1 MAQGITRRLTN
12 KTPALILVAF
22 AALVINL
29 PMAHSAYYGW
39 RLDRDGV
46 ETAATVVDT
55 RRVPPDAEDG
65 KYVVEFRFDSDI
77 DPEQKVWFAQVD
89 EATYDR
95 AEADAEIGVR
105 VLPSR
110 PATYEA
116 DGQEKG
122 SLPWVITLLG
132 NGMLIGIALVYWRFR
147 PSGKQLHLVAVADVE
162 RCKPLASIERLEDG
176 RYVVCG
182 EVSEIED
189 DAIVLDLGEQTV
201 RVELDGH
208 ANEVGYQQPA
218 RVVGRP

>member
-1 MAQGITRRLTN
+1 MTRRLTDR
-12 KTPALILVAF
+12 TPALLLVAF

-29 PMAHSAYYGW
+29 PLAHSAYYGW
-39 RLDRDGV
+39 RLDRGGV
-46 ETAATVVDT
+46 ETVAAVVDT
-55 RRVPPDAEDG
+55 RRVPPGEDG
-65 KYVVEFRFDSDI
+65 DYVVEFRFDIGI

-89 EATYDR
+89 AATYDR

-110 PATYEA
+110 PATHEA

-122 SLPWVITLLG
+122 SLPWVVTLLG
-132 NGMLIGIALVYWRFR
+132 NAMLIGIAWVYWRFR
-147 PSGKQLHLVAVADVE
+147 PSGRQLHLVAVADVE
-162 RCKPLASIERLEDG
+162 RCKPQSSIERLEDG

-182 EVSEIED
+182 EVSEIEG